1 MANARCRGCVEP
13 GWQGLRFGDGPERFH
28 ERTTAPG
35 EREVISCVADMKKP
49 KRVSTWRTCPNCGS
63 KATKIMSANTG
74 QFTCQ
79 ICDHKYY
86 EPGHEETDEEY
97 QERTGEPRGAGRDW
111 AGRVYPDD
119 FADND

>member
-1 MANARCRGCVEP
+1 MARNRCRGCNEA
-13 GWQGLRFGDGPERFH
+13 GWLGLRDGSTDLLYH

-35 EREVISCVADMKKP
+35 EREVIRCIDP
-49 KRVSTWRTCPNCGS
+49 
-63 KATKIMSANTG
+63 
-74 QFTCQ
+74 
-79 ICDHKYY
+79 D
-86 EPGHEETDEEY
+86 EETDEEY